1 MYNLVLDF
9 HILKHFLIS
18 KPKDVL
24 QGGSIEE
31 NDYWNSFYSFI
42 KKGAHVEIV
51 NFEIGEIGNIVLNNF
66 TSGRGVSN
74 LTLNEKKINFH
85 NFKVSNKKIHTIL
98 FLNEINEENQLK
110 YRSRNG
116 YVFGFINDY
125 AKVWK
130 QLSLVNDKK
139 IIAVGANSE
148 KGLKNW
154 SELSKLFNQVTDVV
168 FIDAFAFESELKEY
182 NIIKILELINQ
193 KSVGHWNLTIISS
206 QGKKSLSE
214 LFNRF
219 NELNT
224 LISINKINCDL
235 KVVFTGQK
243 LKEHDRQLILNNIR
257 INSGDSF
264 NYFDSNGKIITK
276 GTEMHLMPLVD
287 NINFE
292 HTSIIL
298 NRIRLIEDQT
308 YKENIFGNCKNRF
321 LEN

>member
-85 NFKVSNKKIHTIL
+85 NFKISSKNIHTIL
-98 FLNEINEENQLK
+98 FLNEINEKSQLK
-110 YRSRNG
+110 YRSKNG
-116 YVFGFINDY
+116 YVFGFMNDY
-125 AKVWK
+125 QKIWK
-130 QLSLVNDKK
+130 QLSLVSDKK

-148 KGLKNW
+148 NGLKNW
-154 SELSKLFNQVTDVV
+154 SELRKFFNQVTDVV

-182 NIIKILELINQ
+182 NIIKIFELIDQ

-214 LFNRF
+214 LLNRF
-219 NELNT
+219 NE
-224 LISINKINCDL
+224 
-235 KVVFTGQK
+235 
-243 LKEHDRQLILNNIR
+243 
-257 INSGDSF
+257 
-264 NYFDSNGKIITK
+264 
-276 GTEMHLMPLVD
+276 
-287 NINFE
+287 
-292 HTSIIL
+292 
-298 NRIRLIEDQT
+298 
-308 YKENIFGNCKNRF
+308 
-321 LEN
+321 